1 MGRIENNL
9 TEQVWVIAKKYE
21 NLWDLRTALSAG
33 VAALELL
40 DAAGRE
46 KACGIAKGEIE
57 YDFVIRNNSEDAEA
71 VRIAGKAKAVHDKA
85 RTRSARKKQSQPSR
99 ESAKN

>member
-1 MGRIENNL
+1 M
-9 TEQVWVIAKKYE
+9 IAKKYE

-57 YDFVIRNNSEDAEA
+57 YEFIIKTKKDDAKSDTILA
-71 VRIAGKAKAVHDKA
+71 VQAVTAAGPDTVKNK
-85 RTRSARKKQSQPSR
+85 RTRKK
-99 ESAKN
+99 KNPLEAG

>member
-57 YDFVIRNNSEDAEA
+57 YEFIIKTKKDDAEPDTILA
-71 VRIAGKAKAVHDKA
+71 AQAATAAEHDTAKKKRTPKKKNPLEAG
-85 RTRSARKKQSQPSR
+85 
-99 ESAKN
+99 